1 MLSQITVV
9 LVDSQPSVRLQI
21 KSSLSQFYKVQDFA
35 SADAAWTKILKSAPA
50 LLVQVL
56 RGIDSG
62 RWNLVRQIRSHSQ
75 LAYMPVLGLVDVME
89 HGTREQSL
97 EAGMDQLLETG
108 CSHDLLLKAVARLL
122 NGLESAC
129 RYSYRKFLF
138 DDKLRQLPS
147 EDERFLI
154 KIHEFVRSN
163 LPKVDLQVGDMAEAM
178 AMSASQLDRR
188 LSRLLGLTP
197 KQYISEHRLCA
208 AFQLL
213 SSKQG
218 NVSEVS
224 AWTGFKSLSY
234 FSTRFS
240 ERFSANPSVVR
251 ENRENRDYHAPW
263 QEMALR
269 LGIPGPIQ
277 ISVPYSSKRN

>member
-1 MLSQITVV
+1 MDHI
-9 LVDSQPSVRLQI
+9 
-21 KSSLSQFYKVQDFA
+21 
-35 SADAAWTKILKSAPA
+35 
-50 LLVQVL
+50 
-56 RGIDSG
+56 
-62 RWNLVRQIRSHSQ
+62 
-75 LAYMPVLGLVDVME
+75 
-89 HGTREQSL
+89 L
-97 EAGMDQLLETG
+97 EAGSSGE
-108 CSHDLLLKAVARLL
+108 LLLKAAARLM

-147 EDERFLI
+147 EDERFLV
-154 KIHEFVRSN
+154 KVHEFVRKN
-163 LPKVDLQVGDMAEAM
+163 LSKSDLQVGDIAEAM

-197 KQYISEHRLCA
+197 KQYVSEHRLCA

-251 ENRENRDYHAPW
+251 ENRENRDYRAPW
-263 QEMALR
+263 QEMAAR
-269 LGIPGPIQ
+269 LGIAGTLQNPGKYPL
-277 ISVPYSSKRN
+277 